1 MVTAVTIKKQT
12 AVYQNRNTGDVNL
25 VKKPLPNELHTLRD
39 WIRWAASQFEQAE
52 LFYGHGT
59 DNALDEAYALVMQAL
74 SLSFDMP
81 QSYLGACLTRAEKE
95 RIAGLIEQ
103 RINTRKPLPYLL
115 NRAWFAG
122 LEFYVDERVLV
133 PRSPI
138 SELIEAGFQ
147 PWLGNTVPDS
157 VLDLCTG
164 SGCIGLACAHAFPKA
179 QVVAAD
185 ISEDAL
191 AVAQINIDRQGLAER
206 VQALV
211 SDVFDG
217 VPKQTFDLI
226 VSNPPYVSATEWNA
240 LPEEYHQEPRL
251 GLEAPDQG
259 LEIVLRILREA
270 RQYLSAEGL
279 LIVEVGYSRPALE
292 RRLPELPF
300 LWPEFGRGGEGV
312 FILTRSQLV

>member
-1 MVTAVTIKKQT
+1 MVQ
-12 AVYQNRNTGDVNL
+12 Q
-25 VKKPLPNELHTLRD
+25 PLTDELHTLRD
-39 WIRWAASQFEQAE
+39 WIRWAASQFEQAN

-59 DNALDEAYALVMQAL
+59 DNALDEAYALVIQAL
-74 SLSFDMP
+74 SLSFDLP
-81 QSYLGACLTRAEKE
+81 QAYLDARLTGPEKA
-95 RIAGLIEQ
+95 RITDLIEQ
-103 RINTRKPLPYLL
+103 RIATRKPLPYLL

-147 PWLGNTVPDS
+147 PWLGNTDPGS

-164 SGCIGLACAHAFPKA
+164 SACIALACAYAFPKA
-179 QVVAAD
+179 QIVAAD

-191 AVAQINIDRQGLAER
+191 AVAQINIDRHGLAGR
-206 VQALV
+206 VQTLA
-211 SDVFDG
+211 SDVFNG
-217 VPKQTFDLI
+217 LSNQSFDLI

-270 RQYLSAEGL
+270 HQYLSAEGL
-279 LIVEVGYSRPALE
+279 LVVEVGYSRPALE
-292 RRLPELPF
+292 KRLPELPF
-300 LWPEFGRGGEGV
+300 LWHEFGHGGEGV
-312 FILTRSQLV
+312 FILTRMQLEDSQSLLA

>member
-1 MVTAVTIKKQT
+1 MQ
-12 AVYQNRNTGDVNL
+12 Q
-25 VKKPLPNELHTLRD
+25 PLNSELLTLRD

-59 DNALDEAYALVMQAL
+59 DNALDEAYALVIQAL
-74 SLSFDMP
+74 SLSFDLPQTYLESHLTMP
-81 QSYLGACLTRAEKE
+81 EKE
-95 RIAGLIEQ
+95 RISELIEQ
-103 RINTRKPLPYLL
+103 RIDTRKPLPYLL

-147 PWLGNTVPDS
+147 PWLGDTHPGS
-157 VLDLCTG
+157 VLDCCTG
-164 SGCIGLACAHAFPKA
+164 SACIALACAHAFPEA
-179 QVVAAD
+179 QVVATD
-185 ISEDAL
+185 ISDDAL
-191 AVAQINIDRQGLAER
+191 AVAQINIDRHGMSGR

-211 SDVFDG
+211 SDVFNS
-217 VPKQTFDLI
+217 VPKQAFDLI
-226 VSNPPYVSATEWNA
+226 VSNPPYVSATEWQA

-270 RQYLSAEGL
+270 HHYLSDEGL
-279 LIVEVGYSRPALE
+279 LVVEVGFSRPALE
-292 RRLPELPF
+292 QRLPEVPF
-300 LWPEFGRGGEGV
+300 VWPEFGHGGEGV
-312 FILTRSQLV
+312 FILTRAQLKASQSLLS